1 MALKFQCK
9 NCGKDIAVRFLEVG
23 ESAECKSCGASNP
36 VPESAAEISD
46 EAAKSI
52 AEASSVSESAK
63 SANGGPT
70 QSQGVP
76 TIAKALR
83 IIGTLSIG
91 FGVIAGIAAAVGVI
105 NQHPAPDQTIAL
117 TVSLGLTGFGL
128 VFYFGTLG
136 VLCLGIAKVIE
147 LLSK

>member
-9 NCGKDIAVRFLEVG
+9 NCGKDIAVRFLTVG

-36 VPESAAEISD
+36 VPESAADISD

-52 AEASSVSESAK
+52 AEASVSESVK
-63 SANGGPT
+63 GANGGHT

-76 TIAKALR
+76 TIAKVLR

>member
-9 NCGKDIAVRFLEVG
+9 SCGKDIAVRFLEAG
-23 ESAECKSCGASNP
+23 ETAECKSCGASNP
-36 VPESAAEISD
+36 VPESAEKISD
-46 EAAKSI
+46 QAAKSI
-52 AEASSVSESAK
+52 SEASVAEAAE

-70 QSQGVP
+70 QSQGGP

-83 IIGTLSIG
+83 IVGTLSIG

-105 NQHPAPDQTIAL
+105 NQHPTPDQTMAL
-117 TVSLGLTGFGL
+117 AISLGITGFGL
-128 VFYFGTLG
+128 TFYFGTLG
-136 VLCLGIAKVIE
+136 VLCLGIAKIIE